1 MERTDKL
8 NQLRQFNRPWEYDC
22 CDIAEKLVELSNL
35 PDDGQLKNELTDALY
50 YLKAVAENPY
60 NSDYHRVLF
69 NVLLVITGLRSVNI
83 VEVLNMKTCKICGC
97 SFDEENF
104 EGVVV
109 NEGIDNEYHVCCDCV
124 PSECNNGHIISCEA
138 CGSYF
143 SADKLHDEEIEGH
156 SFTACPACGKD
167 VVEGLSRAEFEDEYF
182 RPRYS
187 VVVRQFSGSVRGY
200 IVSANSRHEV
210 MKRLLEKL
218 DFNYVAEVS
227 IGEILVKEDEF

>member
-1 MERTDKL
+1 MFPRSTKTGKTVNVGD
-8 NQLRQFNRPWEYDC
+8 FPT
-22 CDIAEKLVELSNL
+22 VEQAQAAMLSHYKVT
-35 PDDGQLKNELTDALY
+35 PKRGDFRYRIFEEELEEINGVTFRKTA
-50 YLKAVAENPY
+50 
-60 NSDYHRVLF
+60 
-69 NVLLVITGLRSVNI
+69 RSVNI

-182 RPRYS
+182 CPRYS

>member
-1 MERTDKL
+1 
-8 NQLRQFNRPWEYDC
+8 
-22 CDIAEKLVELSNL
+22 
-35 PDDGQLKNELTDALY
+35 
-50 YLKAVAENPY
+50 
-60 NSDYHRVLF
+60 
-69 NVLLVITGLRSVNI
+69 
-83 VEVLNMKTCKICGC
+83 MKTCKICGC

-104 EGVVV
+104 EGIIV
-109 NEGIDNEYHVCCDCV
+109 NEGMDNEYHVCCDCV

-182 RPRYS
+182 CPRYS
-187 VVVRQFSGSVRGY
+187 VVVRQFNGSVRGY
-200 IVSANSRHEV
+200 IVSANGRHEV

-218 DFNYVAEVS
+218 VYLTCILLCLYLGWVAWASMATAIQKGSFES
-227 IGEILVKEDEF
+227 RTFDMPKWAIFLPIFLGFALSALEWLRFLLTPASLYDANPLEAEGI

>member
-1 MERTDKL
+1 MRQAQMTRNERRYYRKKIIEQRL
-8 NQLRQFNRPWEYDC
+8 MGLGVLAC
-22 CDIAEKLVELSNL
+22 CALVLWMCSTGVTVE
-35 PDDGQLKNELTDALY
+35 DRDGT
-50 YLKAVAENPY
+50 AV
-60 NSDYHRVLF
+60 
-69 NVLLVITGLRSVNI
+69 VLLAPLGLWLLFS
-83 VEVLNMKTCKICGC
+83 ICGC

-143 SADKLHDEEIEGH
+143 SADKLRDEEIEGH